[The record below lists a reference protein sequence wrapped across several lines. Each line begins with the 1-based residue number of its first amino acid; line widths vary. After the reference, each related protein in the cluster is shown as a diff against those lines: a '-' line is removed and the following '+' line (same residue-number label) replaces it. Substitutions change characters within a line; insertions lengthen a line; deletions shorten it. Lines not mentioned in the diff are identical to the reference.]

1 MKKHYYQKIEEKWS
15 TIVNLYTKD
24 NWSTHKIARV
34 LFGNE
39 QEYFWRIHRVLRKN
53 KITKDVKD
61 KMLYVRKFNP
71 RLKKK

>member
-1 MKKHYYQKIEEKWS
+1 MKKHYYQKIEENWP

-39 QEYFWRIHRVLRKN
+39 REYFWRIHRLLEKN
-53 KITKDVKD
+53 NIKKDIND
-61 KMLYVRKFNP
+61 KMAYVRKFNSHI
-71 RLKKK
+71 KKK